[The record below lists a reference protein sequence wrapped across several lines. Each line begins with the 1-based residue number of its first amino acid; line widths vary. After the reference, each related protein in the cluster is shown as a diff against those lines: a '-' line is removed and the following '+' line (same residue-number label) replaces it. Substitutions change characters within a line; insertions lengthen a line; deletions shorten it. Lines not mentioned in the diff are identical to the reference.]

1 MVMIMIIIIIIIINK
16 QIMKKNKK
24 RIYTEKII
32 TVKYVT
38 YATTKRKPEKT

>member
-1 MVMIMIIIIIIIINK
+1 
-16 QIMKKNKK
+16 MKNNKK

-38 YATTKRKPEKT
+38 YATTKRKLEKT

>member
-1 MVMIMIIIIIIIINK
+1 MINK
-16 QIMKKNKK
+16 QIMKNNKK
-24 RIYTEKII
+24 RIYAEKII